1 MQYRQIEAVDRI
13 LVIAAHPDDVDFG
26 VAGSVA
32 HWVRQGADVRYV
44 IATDGQAGGFDPG
57 VDRSE
62 IPAIRR
68 EEQRRAAA
76 VVGVSDVEFLGYI
89 DGELTASM
97 ELRRDISRAIR
108 RFRPDRVVCQ
118 SPERNYQ
125 RLPAS
130 HPDHLAA
137 GTATILS
144 VYPDA
149 RNPFAHPELAEEGM
163 EAFVVKEVLMQAHP
177 EFNSFTDVTETFDLK
192 LKAILCHE
200 SQHPKPEVLGE
211 MVKGWLSTHA
221 SDVGLSEG
229 SLVET
234 FYQIRL

>member
-1 MQYRQIEAVDRI
+1 MV
-13 LVIAAHPDDVDFG
+13 AAHPDDVDFG

-32 HWVRQGADVRYV
+32 RWVQQGSEVRYV
-44 IATDGQAGGFDPG
+44 VVTDGQAGGFDRG
-57 VDRSE
+57 VDRGE

-68 EEQRRAAA
+68 EEQQRAAA
-76 VVGVSDVEFLGYI
+76 VVGVSDVEFLGYV
-89 DGELTASM
+89 DGELTVNM
-97 ELRRDISRAIR
+97 ELRRDISRSIR
-108 RFRPDRVVCQ
+108 LFRPDRVVCQ

-144 VYPDA
+144 IYPDA
-149 RNPFAHPELAEEGM
+149 RNPFAHPDLAEEGI

-177 EFNSFTDVTETFDLK
+177 EFNSFVDVTDTFDLK

-200 SQHPKPEVLGE
+200 SQHPRPDVVGD
-211 MVKGWLSTHA
+211 MVRGWLGLHA
-221 SDVGLSEG
+221 TDVGLSEG